1 MAATNEIV
9 RPGLI
14 GGALAAESAA
24 AVLALIAVVVI
35 FTLINGRFLSTL
47 NINGIIVSA
56 SISAITGLG
65 MTLIIAMRALDLS
78 VGSIMGFAAI
88 IAAELLGIGW
98 PVWSVITIGLLI
110 GAGLGLGNALLIIL
124 LRLPSF
130 VATLATLSMI
140 LGGELLITH
149 GETVTIH
156 NAQFSRLVI
165 DNIGGH
171 LPAAA
176 ISAALVFALVWMLFY
191 RTPFGRHVAAIGG
204 DVRAAVGAGIN
215 VNRVTLGAFMLI
227 GICAALSG
235 LMTGAELQNADS
247 TVGEG
252 AELTAIAVVVVG
264 GTSLMG
270 GRGNLFGT
278 VCAAILL
285 AAIKAGLNVADVSSL
300 YEDLVFGG
308 ILVIALM
315 VDGLRRGTHRKGM
328 LVV

>member
-1 MAATNEIV
+1 MAA
-9 RPGLI
+9 PGAI
-14 GGALAAESAA
+14 RRILAADSAA
-24 AVLALIAVVVI
+24 ALLALIAVFVI
-35 FTLINGRFLSTL
+35 FSAINERFLSAL
-47 NINGIIVSA
+47 NINGIVVSA

-65 MTLIIAMRALDLS
+65 MTMIIAMRGLDLS

-88 IAAELLGIGW
+88 AAAELLSHGVPLW
-98 PVWSVITIGLLI
+98 LVIASGLAI
-110 GAGLGLGNALLIIL
+110 GAGLGLFNGLLIIL

-156 NAQFSRLVI
+156 NPLFSRIVI
-165 DNIGGH
+165 SNIGGCV
-171 LPAAA
+171 PAAA
-176 ISAALVFALVWMLFY
+176 VIAILVFALIWLIFH
-191 RTPFGRHVAAIGG
+191 RTPFGRHVVAIGG
-204 DVRAAVGAGIN
+204 DIRAAVGAGIN
-215 VNRVTLGAFMLI
+215 IRRVTVGAFILV

-247 TVGEG
+247 TIGAG

-264 GTSLMG
+264 GTSLIG

-278 VCAAILL
+278 VCASLLL
-285 AAIKAGLNVADVSSL
+285 ASIQAGLNVANVSSL
-300 YEDLVFGG
+300 YEDLVFGS
-308 ILVIALM
+308 ILIVALM
-315 VDGLRRGTHRKGM
+315 VDGLRRGTRRRGM